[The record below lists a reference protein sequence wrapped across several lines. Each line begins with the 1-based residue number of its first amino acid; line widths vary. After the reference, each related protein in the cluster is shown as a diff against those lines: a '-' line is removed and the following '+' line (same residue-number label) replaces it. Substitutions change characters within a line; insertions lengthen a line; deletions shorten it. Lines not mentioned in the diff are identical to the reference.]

1 MPTPL
6 KQHHEPNEDLQQKQ
20 NSSPKFKTFQY
31 IDHENERFQ
40 ELVFF
45 ARIASFA
52 VLTVIVS
59 FFLLALHLA
68 PLWSFLFASLI
79 SLATIVGVPRLI
91 RSIQNRTKE

>member
-68 PLWSFLFASLI
+68 THWTFLFASLNN
-79 SLATIVGVPRLI
+79 LATIVGVPRMI
-91 RSIQNRTKE
+91 KSIKNRTKE

>member
-1 MPTPL
+1 MI
-6 KQHHEPNEDLQQKQ
+6 
-20 NSSPKFKTFQY
+20 NSKSESLRPKFKTFQY

-79 SLATIVGVPRLI
+79 SLATIVGVPRMI
-91 RSIQNRTKE
+91 RSIKNRTKE